1 MRPSWAATTP
11 PTAPTRWWALSSPDF
26 IFGNGGDDSVTASAG
41 ANTVVGGFGNDCITA
56 LAGADLIFA
65 NESNDRVDAGDGNNT
80 VFGGLGNDNIITRA
94 GRDTIQGNEGNDTIS
109 GGAAIDTIAG
119 GSGNDVFGYATAAE
133 DGDNAA
139 GGGPVELITDVNFSE
154 DKFATPTTVT
164 FATNTGAGTGVDLNA
179 SANNAIAA
187 AFALAGGGAAI
198 VAAQFTFG
206 GHTYLA
212 IDQTNTGAFADA
224 DDLLLDIT
232 GATGAI
238 GTSNF
243 I

>member
-1 MRPSWAATTP
+1 MFAYVAA
-11 PTAPTRWWALSSPDF
+11 S
-26 IFGNGGDDSVTASAG
+26 
-41 ANTVVGGFGNDCITA
+41 
-56 LAGADLIFA
+56 
-65 NESNDRVDAGDGNNT
+65 
-80 VFGGLGNDNIITRA
+80 
-94 GRDTIQGNEGNDTIS
+94 
-109 GGAAIDTIAG
+109 
-119 GSGNDVFGYATAAE
+119 E

-139 GGGPVELITDVNFSE
+139 GGGPVELITDLNWAE
-154 DKFATPTTVT
+154 DKVDTATQVT

-187 AFALAGGGAAI
+187 AFALAGGGAAV

-206 GHTYLA
+206 GRMYLA
-212 IDQTNTGAFADA
+212 IDQANTGTFADA

-238 GTSNF
+238 ATGNF

>member
-1 MRPSWAATTP
+1 M
-11 PTAPTRWWALSSPDF
+11 
-26 IFGNGGDDSVTASAG
+26 
-41 ANTVVGGFGNDCITA
+41 
-56 LAGADLIFA
+56 
-65 NESNDRVDAGDGNNT
+65 
-80 VFGGLGNDNIITRA
+80 
-94 GRDTIQGNEGNDTIS
+94 
-109 GGAAIDTIAG
+109 
-119 GSGNDVFGYATAAE
+119 
-133 DGDNAA
+133 
-139 GGGPVELITDVNFSE
+139 
-154 DKFATPTTVT
+154 T

-232 GATGAI
+232 GVTGTI
-238 GTSNF
+238 GSSNF